1 MRDHTSGANVE
12 ERLRRSQME
21 LQWIQRQLA
30 IIGARNKHNHHL
42 LAKCKSRYEVSSQ
55 QATGHLV
62 HNVSRFRLLEERNRA
77 LRLEVA
83 TLRQEKQQYRKL
95 RAKLHAALQEK
106 NRLNLEL
113 ITHHLK
119 TSKYDQV
126 RSDCDQ
132 LRQTLAVVSQERD
145 VAQQQKSHLQGRV
158 ENLEQ
163 VLKHMQE
170 AVELKQQ
177 LQTEH
182 EQALVALHTKQKEIN
197 QLQKVKVCD
206 LEQRCRSQSDHFHQL
221 SNELLNFRLQSDTA
235 YIPKR
240 NPDSRSQFPLS
251 SEQRR
256 SQVSLGFEAHTK
268 IEQRP

>member
-42 LAKCKSRYEVSSQ
+42 LAKCK
-55 QATGHLV
+55 
-62 HNVSRFRLLEERNRA
+62 
-77 LRLEVA
+77 
-83 TLRQEKQQYRKL
+83 

-163 VLKHMQE
+163 VLK
-170 AVELKQQ
+170 
-177 LQTEH
+177 
-182 EQALVALHTKQKEIN
+182 
-197 QLQKVKVCD
+197 
-206 LEQRCRSQSDHFHQL
+206 
-221 SNELLNFRLQSDTA
+221 
-235 YIPKR
+235 
-240 NPDSRSQFPLS
+240 
-251 SEQRR
+251 
-256 SQVSLGFEAHTK
+256 VSCC
-268 IEQRP
+268 